1 MADTR
6 RVLFGV
12 LVIVAM
18 IGATSAACRFFYFG
32 ENAVTLRFSSLP
44 GASVKAVWAAPDLFP
59 SWFYAEADVQG
70 GPSLFMFG
78 LTRQSFDGPGGF
90 CFFQVG
96 GYAVRYVSDGGISN
110 SLCFNDA
117 GEVSGLG
124 RIFPV
129 KIRVVRDLVEHAGE
143 IERVLAEWPRC
154 PAYKDLTG
162 ATIRYRVCT
171 NADTSIQ
178 AWPQAF

>member
-1 MADTR
+1 M
-6 RVLFGV
+6 
-12 LVIVAM
+12 
-18 IGATSAACRFFYFG
+18 
-32 ENAVTLRFSSLP
+32 LR
-44 GASVKAVWAAPDLFP
+44 
-59 SWFYAEADVQG
+59 
-70 GPSLFMFG
+70 
-78 LTRQSFDGPGGF
+78 SFDGPGGF

-96 GYAVRYVSDGGISN
+96 GYAVRYVSDGGVSN

-129 KIRVVRDLVEHAGE
+129 KIRVVRDFVEHAGE
-143 IERVLAEWPRC
+143 IERVLAGWPRC
-154 PAYKDLTG
+154 PAYRELTG
-162 ATIRYRVCT
+162 TTGRYRVCT